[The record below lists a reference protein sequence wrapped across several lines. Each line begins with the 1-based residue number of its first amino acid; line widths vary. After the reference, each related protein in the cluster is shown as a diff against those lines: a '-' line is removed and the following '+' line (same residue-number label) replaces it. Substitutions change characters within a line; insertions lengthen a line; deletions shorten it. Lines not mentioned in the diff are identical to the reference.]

1 METSTLAFFIGI
13 QNLCLNHNK
22 MITSV
27 QWMMGNSYFIL
38 AAALA
43 IFLFYAVRKGVFP
56 KAYHKFAVGFLIFTA
71 VYFVGYNFVSLS
83 MPIDERE
90 AMEEVINKKPELAQ
104 KVRYELDRLK
114 KIGNDFH

>member
-1 METSTLAFFIGI
+1 METSTLAFFIGV

-22 MITSV
+22 SITSV
-27 QWMMGNSYFIL
+27 QWMMGNFYLIL
-38 AAALA
+38 SAALA
-43 IFLFYAVRKGVFP
+43 IALFVVIRKGGFP
-56 KAYHKFAVGFLIFTA
+56 KLYHKLMVGFLIFTA
-71 VYFVGYNFVSLS
+71 VFFLGYNFVSLS

-114 KIGNDFH
+114 KLDANLH